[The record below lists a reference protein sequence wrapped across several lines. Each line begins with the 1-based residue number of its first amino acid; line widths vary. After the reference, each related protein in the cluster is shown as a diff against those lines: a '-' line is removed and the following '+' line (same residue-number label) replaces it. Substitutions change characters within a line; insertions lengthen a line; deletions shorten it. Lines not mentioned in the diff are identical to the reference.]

1 MNTSILCLAF
11 VIFSHVLLSAQT
23 DKGGNTWYFGNKA
36 GLRFE
41 KDGPVT
47 LTDGQMNTVEGC
59 ATLSDKDGSLL
70 FYTDGITVW
79 GKDHKPLPNGTE
91 LRGNASSTQSGVI
104 VPDPADAMQY
114 YVFTV
119 DVMGGKAGFCYS
131 KVDLR
136 KNNGIGEVTTK
147 NVPIRIMVTERLTAV
162 RHQNGRDTWLVVH
175 GIGDEAFYAYLLTA
189 SGVAAQPTVSMV
201 GTKHDGGEDATIGA
215 MKSSAD
221 GSQIAV
227 AIKSKKI
234 VDLFDFN
241 NATGILTNPIVLFPG
256 DDGLTYGIEFSPS
269 GRYLYLSTGSAKNVM
284 QYDLLAGSAQAIQQ
298 SGIKIG
304 TTESWCGS
312 LQLGP
317 DRRIYVSGFDL
328 DYLSRI
334 DQPDIAGTECG
345 FVVNAISVKP
355 GRSQLG
361 LPTFNQSYFIQEKFT
376 SDAGTFTGK
385 VERGKTFI
393 LTKILFESGKAD
405 LEPTSFTELDNV
417 AKVLRTKPE
426 LSIMLTGNTDN
437 VGNKSD
443 NLDLSLRRANTVRDY
458 LIKKGIQA
466 ERLTTKG
473 LGMANPISTNSTE
486 EGRRLNRRVEM
497 KVL

>member
-1 MNTSILCLAF
+1 MNTSVVCLAL
-11 VIFSHVLLSAQT
+11 VIFSQVFLVAQT
-23 DKGGNTWYFGNKA
+23 DRGGNTWYFGNMA

-41 KDGPVT
+41 KDGPVAI
-47 LTDGQMNTVEGC
+47 TDGQMNTVEGC
-59 ATLSDKDGSLL
+59 ATLSDKNGSLML
-70 FYTDGITVW
+70 YTDGVTVW
-79 GKDHKPLPNGTE
+79 GRDHKPLPNGTG
-91 LRGNASSTQSGVI
+91 LKGNASSTQSGVI
-104 VPDPADAMQY
+104 VPDPADSMLC

-119 DVMGGKAGFCYS
+119 DVMGGKGGFCYS

-147 NVPIRIMVTERLTAV
+147 NVPIRAVVTERLTAV
-162 RHQNGRDTWLVVH
+162 RHRNGRDTWLIVH

-189 SGVAAQPTVSMV
+189 AGIATQPTVSMV

-215 MKSSAD
+215 LKSSAD

-234 VDLFDFN
+234 VDLFDFD
-241 NATGILTNPIVLFPG
+241 NATGVLKNPIVLVPG

-269 GRYLYLSTGSAKNVM
+269 GRYLYISTGSAKNIM
-284 QYDLLAGSAQAIQQ
+284 QYDLLAGSTESIQR

-304 TTESWCGS
+304 TTETWCGS

-317 DRRIYVSGFDL
+317 DRKIYVSGFDL
-328 DYLSRI
+328 DHLSRI
-334 DQPDIAGTECG
+334 EQPDSAGTSCT
-345 FVVNAISVKP
+345 FTVNAIGLKS

-361 LPTFNQSYFIQEKFT
+361 LPTFNQSYFIQENFV

-417 AKVLRTKPE
+417 VKVLRTKPE

-443 NLDLSLRRANTVRDY
+443 NLDLSLRRANAVRDY
-458 LIKKGIQA
+458 LIKKGIA
-466 ERLTTKG
+466 ADRLSTKG
-473 LGMANPISTNSTE
+473 LGMASPISTNSTE